1 MANNNPTLNKFLG
14 ALDKRMTVRVNDMKK
29 FDDWEA
35 TVAEIKE
42 GLPNLMRRKIIGT
55 KMMDGVLNIYV

>member
-14 ALDKRMTVRVNDMKK
+14 ALDKRMTVRVNDMKT